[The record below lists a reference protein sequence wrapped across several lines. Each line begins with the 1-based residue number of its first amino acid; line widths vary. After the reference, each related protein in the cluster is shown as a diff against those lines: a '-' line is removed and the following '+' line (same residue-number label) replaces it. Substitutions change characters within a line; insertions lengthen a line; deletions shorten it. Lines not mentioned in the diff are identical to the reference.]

1 MGRKSNLEKLKE
13 FKKNLRNEIP
23 IESMFLFGSRAK
35 GKATRDS
42 DFDILLVSER
52 FIGKRFRYRGIGL
65 RKHWSINSPVDFLCY
80 TSKEFNILQK
90 RVSIVKE
97 ALNEGIVVL

>member
-80 TSKEFNILQK
+80 TPQEFNKLK
-90 RVSIVKE
+90 KEVSLVSKAVE
-97 ALNEGIVVL
+97 EGIEIK

>member
-23 IESMFLFGSRAK
+23 IDNMFLFGSRAK
-35 GKATRDS
+35 GKARKDS

-52 FIGKRFRYRGIGL
+52 FRGKRFRYRGIGL
-65 RKHWSINSPVDFLCY
+65 RKHWSINSSVDFLCY
-80 TSKEFNILQK
+80 TPKEFNKLK
-90 RVSIVKE
+90 KEVSLVSKAIE
-97 ALNEGIVVL
+97 EGIEIK